1 MKKFLSIFVSLLFYS
16 FSFAQFAIW
25 SNGEIIFQVEKDKV
39 DSIVFGQSTADKPEE
54 SFLYDNVYLYGN
66 CTDPINNREDGRF
79 RLIYIGKSSDISDRV
94 TDEHEHFHDWVRW
107 AYDNV
112 CELRFSVVKLPPGG
126 DLNSC
131 EEAII
136 YKFQP
141 PINNRCKAT
150 FDHED
155 IQITFILLLII

>member
-1 MKKFLSIFVSLLFYS
+1 MREMTVVVGPHLTFQQFT
-16 FSFAQFAIW
+16 AQDFDQR
-25 SNGEIIFQVEKDKV
+25 G
-39 DSIVFGQSTADKPEE
+39 
-54 SFLYDNVYLYGN
+54 VYLVYRV
-66 CTDPINNREDGRF
+66 NREDGRF

-131 EEAII
+131 EEAMI

-155 IQITFILLLII
+155 IQITFSGRNVCGRAMIEVFRT